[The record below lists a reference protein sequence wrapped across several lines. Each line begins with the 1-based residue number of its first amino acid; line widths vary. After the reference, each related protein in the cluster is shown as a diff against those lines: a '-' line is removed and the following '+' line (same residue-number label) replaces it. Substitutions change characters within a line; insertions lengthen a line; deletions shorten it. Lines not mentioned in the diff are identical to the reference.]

1 MSPLR
6 AKHWQWTRALTLTLL
21 LLWLLT
27 TLIVVIFA
35 RQLASITIAG
45 WPLHYYLASQGAT
58 LVYLAI
64 VGIYAWSMQR
74 IDALADD
81 QSSHEH

>member
-1 MSPLR
+1 MSQQR

-21 LLWLLT
+21 LVWLMT

-74 IDALADD
+74 IDVLADD

>member
-1 MSPLR
+1 MSQQR
-6 AKHWQWTRALTLTLL
+6 TKHWQWARALTLTLL
-21 LLWLLT
+21 LVWLLT
-27 TLIVVIFA
+27 TLIVIVFA

-64 VGIYAWSMQR
+64 VGIYAWVMQR
-74 IDALADD
+74 IDTLTDD
-81 QSSHEH
+81 QSSNER

>member
-21 LLWLLT
+21 LIWLLT

>member
-21 LLWLLT
+21 LIWLLT

-35 RQLASITIAG
+35 RHLASITIAG

>member
-21 LLWLLT
+21 LVWLLT

-81 QSSHEH
+81 QSNHEH

>member
-21 LLWLLT
+21 LVWLLT

>member
-1 MSPLR
+1 MSQQR
-6 AKHWQWTRALTLTLL
+6 TKHWQWARALTLTLL
-21 LLWLLT
+21 LVWLLT
-27 TLIVVIFA
+27 TLIVIVFA

-64 VGIYAWSMQR
+64 VGIYAWVMQR
-74 IDALADD
+74 IDALTDD
-81 QSSHEH
+81 QSSNER

>member
-1 MSPLR
+1 MSQQR
-6 AKHWQWTRALTLTLL
+6 TKHWQWARTLTLTLL
-21 LLWLLT
+21 LVWLLT
-27 TLIVVIFA
+27 TLIVIVFA

-64 VGIYAWSMQR
+64 VGIYAWVMQR
-74 IDALADD
+74 IDALTDD
-81 QSSHEH
+81 QSSNER

>member
-21 LLWLLT
+21 LVWLLT

-74 IDALADD
+74 IDVLADD

>member
-21 LLWLLT
+21 LVWLLT

-35 RQLASITIAG
+35 RHLASITTAG

>member
-21 LLWLLT
+21 LVWLLT

-35 RQLASITIAG
+35 RQLAGITIAG

-64 VGIYAWSMQR
+64 VGIHAWSMQR

-81 QSSHEH
+81 QSNHEH